1 MLKNHYPHKY
11 ADLEDKVFLDGGANV
26 MLPYKLESNSR
37 NEEHVAVKGVVKSKK
52 EENGSGIMGDSL
64 EDGKYAHLTDEIQSK
79 KKRRLR
85 LGNPHYRD
93 YILG

>member
-11 ADLEDKVFLDGGANV
+11 EDLEDKVFLDGGANV

-52 EENGSGIMGDSL
+52 EREWLKNNWGQPG
-64 EDGKYAHLTDEIQSK
+64 EW
-79 KKRRLR
+79 
-85 LGNPHYRD
+85 
-93 YILG
+93 